1 MKFSEMPYARPD
13 LNELKQQLQSLTDQL
28 KAAPD
33 YAAAREAF
41 LAQQKLS
48 MHIDTLATLS
58 SVRNSIDTRTSSMTL
73 KRNSGTRPGP
83 NCAPMT
89 THGRQQC
96 WKAHSAR
103 NLQRNTAI

>member
-48 MHIDTLATLS
+48 MHINTLATLS
-58 SVRNSIDTRTSSMTL
+58 SVRNSIDTRDKSRRAQRWKCRPEPL
-73 KRNSGTRPGP
+73 VHTRQS
-83 NCAPMT
+83 
-89 THGRQQC
+89 R
-96 WKAHSAR
+96 
-103 NLQRNTAI
+103 

>member
-13 LNELKQQLQSLTDQL
+13 LNELKQQLQALTDRL

-48 MHIDTLATLS
+48 MHIDTDEANA
-58 SVRNSIDTRTSSMTL
+58 VGAKGNVYGEIV
-73 KRNSGTRPGP
+73 KY
-83 NCAPMT
+83 
-89 THGRQQC
+89 
-96 WKAHSAR
+96 
-103 NLQRNTAI
+103 

>member
-13 LNELKQQLQSLTDQL
+13 LNELKQQLQALTDRL

-58 SVRNSIDTRTSSMTL
+58 SVRNSIDTRD
-73 KRNSGTRPGP
+73 KFYDAEEVFWKEAGP
-83 NCAPMT
+83 
-89 THGRQQC
+89 
-96 WKAHSAR
+96 
-103 NLQRNTAI
+103 